1 MGFPSRLLSVAF
13 DSLDQIPE
21 CGQGRFHH
29 KIHTQTIPH
38 LNIVGRTQL
47 DLCCIHTFGWLPFLH
62 WCRGFLFSFTGASAS
77 FTGAKVWFA
86 SLLVRFHPPLPT
98 LSPLSPPTPPK
109 ILAYFLKPPAD
120 STGLGSIVK
129 SIRKPYPVGT
139 FFVQVKIHGFFQ
151 LL

>member
-21 CGQGRFHH
+21 CGQGALR
-29 KIHTQTIPH
+29 
-38 LNIVGRTQL
+38 
-47 DLCCIHTFGWLPFLH
+47 
-62 WCRGFLFSFTGASAS
+62 S
-77 FTGAKVWFA
+77 
-86 SLLVRFHPPLPT
+86 LVRALRSLVQRFGSRRFWFVSTPPLPT
-98 LSPLSPPTPPK
+98 LSPLSPPAPPK
-109 ILAYFLKPPAD
+109 IPENFLRPPAD

-139 FFVQVKIHGFFQ
+139 FFVQVKIHGFFK